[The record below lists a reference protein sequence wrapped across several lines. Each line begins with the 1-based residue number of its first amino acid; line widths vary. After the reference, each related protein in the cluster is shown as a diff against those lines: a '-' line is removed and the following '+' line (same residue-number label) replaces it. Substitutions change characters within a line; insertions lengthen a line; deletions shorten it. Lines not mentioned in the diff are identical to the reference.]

1 MSELTTNLNKHWY
14 AITVKPKHE
23 FKVFEKLQCSNIESF
38 LPTIE
43 RLRQWKDRKRLVT
56 FPLFPNYI
64 FVRLHPKYEY
74 EDILNVLKIKGVIK
88 FLGLIQG
95 NPEVIPD
102 VQIDSLQRLLE
113 NKKNVDVYP
122 YLKEGQKVIIKKG
135 PLTGIEGILA
145 KKDSQQHL
153 LVISIDL
160 LGQSV
165 CLKIDATDIDSL

>member
-1 MSELTTNLNKHWY
+1 
-14 AITVKPKHE
+14 
-23 FKVFEKLQCSNIESF
+23 
-38 LPTIE
+38 
-43 RLRQWKDRKRLVT
+43 
-56 FPLFPNYI
+56 
-64 FVRLHPKYEY
+64 
-74 EDILNVLKIKGVIK
+74 
-88 FLGLIQG
+88 LGLIQG

-145 KKDSQQHL
+145 KKDSQQHV